1 MRASR
6 QIRASARLRI
16 LGWIMALTVLAVVGS
31 LLLARRLLLE
41 RLDSEVNDAL
51 AQEIEEMSQLAAGND
66 PATGRPFGNDVAAIF
81 DTFLRRN
88 VPEEGDAFFTF
99 VAGNFHARSPAPVA
113 LEDLPEAGGRWAGLT
128 QPGRGELATEEG
140 PVRWEAIPL
149 QDDAGNTLGVFAVA
163 NFVAAEREEI
173 ADAINTA
180 LAVAA
185 AIVLLAAVVGW
196 IAAAR
201 ILRPIRH
208 VTETARAIGETDLS
222 RRIEV
227 DGRDEVADLARTFN
241 AMLDRLETAFATQ
254 RAFVDDA
261 GHELR
266 TPITIVRGHLE
277 LLDDDP
283 DERRRTI
290 ALVTDELDRMSRIVD
305 DLLLLA
311 KLERPDFLRTEP
323 LDVEPFTHELFA
335 KAQAFERR
343 DWRLAANGDG
353 RVVADGQRITQAVMN
368 LARNAVEHGGRDAT
382 ITIGSRRRNGEVSFW
397 VKDSGPGIALDD
409 QTAIFDRF
417 ARRGDRRRSDGAG
430 LGLAIVQAVAEAHG
444 GRVELDSRPG
454 AGACFTLTIPA
465 GTPLPTDTG
474 DRQWHG
480 S

>member
-1 MRASR
+1 M
-6 QIRASARLRI
+6 
-16 LGWIMALTVLAVVGS
+16 
-31 LLLARRLLLE
+31 
-41 RLDSEVNDAL
+41 
-51 AQEIEEMSQLAAGND
+51 
-66 PATGRPFGNDVAAIF
+66 
-81 DTFLRRN
+81 
-88 VPEEGDAFFTF
+88 
-99 VAGNFHARSPAPVA
+99 
-113 LEDLPEAGGRWAGLT
+113 
-128 QPGRGELATEEG
+128 
-140 PVRWEAIPL
+140 
-149 QDDAGNTLGVFAVA
+149 
-163 NFVAAEREEI
+163 
-173 ADAINTA
+173 
-180 LAVAA
+180 
-185 AIVLLAAVVGW
+185 
-196 IAAAR
+196 
-201 ILRPIRH
+201 
-208 VTETARAIGETDLS
+208 
-222 RRIEV
+222 
-227 DGRDEVADLARTFN
+227 
-241 AMLDRLETAFATQ
+241 
-254 RAFVDDA
+254 DDA

-382 ITIGSRRRNGEVSFW
+382 ITIGSRRRNGEVQLLGEGQRTRASRPTIRPP
-397 VKDSGPGIALDD
+397 SSIGSPGG
-409 QTAIFDRF
+409 
-417 ARRGDRRRSDGAG
+417 GDRRRSDGAG